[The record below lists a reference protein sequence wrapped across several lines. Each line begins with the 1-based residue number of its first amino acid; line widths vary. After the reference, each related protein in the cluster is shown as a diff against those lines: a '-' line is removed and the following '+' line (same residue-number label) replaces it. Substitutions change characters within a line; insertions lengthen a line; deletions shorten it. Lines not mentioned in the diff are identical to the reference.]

1 MSVNL
6 TRYRERTYPPPFP
19 DGWYRVAAS
28 GEIRPGEVKH
38 VQCVGEQIA
47 LFRSKTGGGI
57 AAVDAF
63 CPHQG
68 ANLAH
73 GRVKGDRLECPFHGW
88 QLDGNGRV
96 RSQPHTED
104 QPLAHRH
111 WETID
116 YYGMAMMYWSARRDA
131 QAPYRLPPQP
141 NIDNRQLVYRGQYDA
156 GEVAMHI
163 IEFAENSVDFQH
175 FSKLHDTMRIPWT
188 NIKLPWIRIRHEP
201 SWSLDD
207 KLEHVSYFGDEATLE
222 IAGRVYEST
231 RSRALVTF
239 LGPGSIVKFDFHI
252 PRIGAITMFQSHTP
266 VEALK
271 QRVTFRWFAA
281 RRVPRILVSYVV
293 GNWISQWRQDVE
305 IWKRKIYRQH
315 PLWTRDAGP
324 RDKMHQWYRQFYPD
338 DLVTDLPDSWGT
350 PRGRAGVHSGRR

>member
-6 TRYRERTYPPPFP
+6 TRYRELTYPPPFP

-28 GEIRPGEVKH
+28 GGIRPGEVKH
-38 VQCVGEQIA
+38 VQCAGEQIA
-47 LFRSKTGGGI
+47 LFRSKTDGGI

-88 QLDGNGRV
+88 QLDGNGRIRDHPCAKDRPAV
-96 RSQPHTED
+96 
-104 QPLAHRH
+104 HRH
-111 WETID
+111 WKAID
-116 YYGMAMMYWSARRDA
+116 YYGMAMIYWSARRDA

-175 FSKLHDTMRIPWT
+175 FSKLHGTMRIPWT
-188 NIKLPWIRIRHEP
+188 SIKLPWIRIRHEP

-207 KLEHVSYFGDEATLE
+207 KLEARFLFWRRGNAGDRGPALRKAQDPGGAHHLSWSWQHCEIRSSMCQKSAT
-222 IAGRVYEST
+222 
-231 RSRALVTF
+231 
-239 LGPGSIVKFDFHI
+239 
-252 PRIGAITMFQSHTP
+252 ITMFQTHTP
-266 VEALK
+266 IEAL
-271 QRVTFRWFAA
+271 
-281 RRVPRILVSYVV
+281 
-293 GNWISQWRQDVE
+293 
-305 IWKRKIYRQH
+305 
-315 PLWTRDAGP
+315 
-324 RDKMHQWYRQFYPD
+324 
-338 DLVTDLPDSWGT
+338 
-350 PRGRAGVHSGRR
+350 

>member
-239 LGPGSIVKFDFHI
+239 LGPGSIVKFDFHV

-338 DLVTDLPDSWGT
+338 DLVSDLPDSWGT

>member
-338 DLVTDLPDSWGT
+338 DLVSDLPDSWGT

>member
-338 DLVTDLPDSWGT
+338 GLVTDLPDSWGI

>member
-47 LFRSKTGGGI
+47 LFRSKTDGGI

-96 RSQPHTED
+96 RGQPHTED

-338 DLVTDLPDSWGT
+338 GLVTDLPDSWGT

>member
-188 NIKLPWIRIRHEP
+188 NMKLPWIRIRHEP

-207 KLEHVSYFGDEATLE
+207 KLDHISYFGDEATLE

-305 IWKRKIYRQH
+305 IWKRKIYRQY

-338 DLVTDLPDSWGT
+338 DLVTDLSDSWGT

>member
-239 LGPGSIVKFDFHI
+239 LGPGSIVKFDFHV

-338 DLVTDLPDSWGT
+338 GLVSDLPDSWGT

>member
-6 TRYRERTYPPPFP
+6 TCYRELTYPPPFP

-47 LFRSKTGGGI
+47 LFRSKTDGGI
-57 AAVDAF
+57 AAVEAF

-88 QLDGNGRV
+88 QLDGNGRIRAHPCAKDRPTV
-96 RSQPHTED
+96 
-104 QPLAHRH
+104 HRH
-111 WETID
+111 WKAID
-116 YYGMAMMYWSARRDA
+116 YYGMAMIYWSARRDA

-175 FSKLHDTMRIPWT
+175 FSKLHGTMRIPWT

-201 SWSLDD
+201 SWALDD
-207 KLEHVSYFGDEATLE
+207 ELEHISYFGDETTLE
-222 IAGRVYEST
+222 IGGRICERT
-231 RSRALVTF
+231 RSRGLVTF
-239 LGPGSIVKFDFHI
+239 LGPGSIVKFDLEV
-252 PRIGAITMFQSHTP
+252 PRIGAITIFQTHTP

-293 GNWISQWRQDVE
+293 GSWISQWRQDVK
-305 IWKRKIYRQH
+305 IWERKIYRQR
-315 PLWTRDAGP
+315 PLRVRGDGP
-324 RDKMHQWYRQFYPD
+324 LGKMRKWYRQFYPD
-338 DLVTDLPDSWGT
+338 DQVTNLSQGD
-350 PRGRAGVHSGRR
+350 PREDRLS

>member
-6 TRYRERTYPPPFP
+6 TRYRELTYPPPFP

-28 GEIRPGEVKH
+28 EEIRPGEVKH

-47 LFRSKTGGGI
+47 LFRSKTDGGI

-73 GRVKGDRLECPFHGW
+73 GRVRGDRLECPFHGW

-96 RSQPHTED
+96 RSHPHAEA
-104 QPLAHRH
+104 QPLVHRH
-111 WETID
+111 WEAID
-116 YYGMAMMYWSARRDA
+116 YYGLVIMYRSACRDA
-131 QAPYRLPPQP
+131 PAPYRLPPQP
-141 NIDNRQLVYRGQYDA
+141 DIDNRQLVYRGQYDA
-156 GEVAMHI
+156 GEVEMHI

-175 FSKLHDTMRIPWT
+175 FSKLHATMRIPWT

-207 KLEHVSYFGDEATLE
+207 KLEHVSYFGDETTLE
-222 IAGRVYEST
+222 IAGRICEGT

-239 LGPGSIVKFDFHI
+239 LGPGSIVKFGLEV
-252 PRIGAITMFQSHTP
+252 PRIGAITIFQTHTP
-266 VEALK
+266 VAALK
-271 QRVTFRWFAA
+271 QRVTFRWFAP
-281 RRVPRILVSYVV
+281 RRVPRIVVSYVV
-293 GNWISQWRQDVE
+293 GNWVSQWRQDVE
-305 IWKRKIYRQH
+305 IWKRKIYRQR
-315 PLWTRDAGP
+315 PLQVRGGGP
-324 RDKMHQWYRQFYPD
+324 LEKMRKWYRQFYPD
-338 DLVTDLPDSWGT
+338 DPVTDLPDSWGI